1 MIIECDEGSNRAGD
15 NKMSRTDLFA
25 RYTQIYAKA
34 RAKETVPDGRFVRQ
48 LIDVPRRSYDVGVFF
63 KAKKSSKIIQVHLG
77 NPIPSEVATQ
87 EGFLET
93 EDSTYLSRSILSKFK
108 TVDFLRVVISAGE
121 ILAKKE
127 DRIEFLK
134 TAQRIIDVVLRKA
147 RNVLHVGEL
156 DPFRFDKKV
165 RTLDEYLN
173 KELKMDEVS
182 VEAASIPFNV
192 ASPVYILLADG
203 SMIVVGNEPRVPQ
216 AEFYLVGGI
225 GYRFD
230 KTDGAI
236 SEERLFRS
244 TTDLTPQGID
254 EAYID
259 GMIQRVT
266 EDFQNKLHSLIF
278 ADVWKKGKSGPVGV
292 NFEGDL
298 LVKAEPSSEIWM
310 GVFEVYV
317 KSPKA

>member
-1 MIIECDEGSNRAGD
+1 
-15 NKMSRTDLFA
+15 MSRTDLFA
-25 RYTQIYAKA
+25 KYTQIYAKA
-34 RAKETVPDGRFVRQ
+34 QAKEIVPAGTFVRQ
-48 LIDVPRRSYDVGVFF
+48 LIDIPRRSYDVGVFF
-63 KAKKSSKIIQVHLG
+63 KAKKSGRIVQIYLG
-77 NPIPSEVATQ
+77 NPIPKEVASQ

-93 EDSTYLSRSILSKFK
+93 EDSTYLSRTILSKFK

-121 ILAKKE
+121 ILTKRE
-127 DRIEFLK
+127 QRVEFLK
-134 TAQRIIDVVLRKA
+134 TAQRILDVILRKS
-147 RNVLHVGEL
+147 RNILHLGEL
-156 DPFRFDKKV
+156 EPFQFDRQV
-165 RTLDEYLN
+165 RTLDEFLN

-182 VEAASIPFNV
+182 SEAAAIPFNV
-192 ASPVYILLADG
+192 AAPTYILLADG
-203 SMIVVGNEPRVPQ
+203 SMIVVGDEPRVPQ

-230 KTDGAI
+230 KTEGAI

-244 TTDLTPQGID
+244 TTDLSPQGID

-278 ADVWKKGKSGPVGV
+278 ADVWKKGKSSPVGV
-292 NFEGDL
+292 NFGGDL
-298 LVKAEPSSEIWM
+298 LVKAEASSEIWA

>member
-1 MIIECDEGSNRAGD
+1 
-15 NKMSRTDLFA
+15 MSRTDFFA

-34 RAKETVPDGRFVRQ
+34 RAKEIIPDGTFVRQ
-48 LIDVPRRSYDVGVFF
+48 LLDIPRRSYDVGVFF
-63 KAKKSSKIIQVHLG
+63 KSKRSSRIVQVHQG
-77 NPIPSEVATQ
+77 DPIPTEVATQ

-93 EDSTYLSRSILSKFK
+93 EEATYLSRSILSKFK
-108 TVDFLRVVISAGE
+108 SIDYLRVVISAGE
-121 ILAKKE
+121 VLTKKE
-127 DRIEFLK
+127 DRVEFLK
-134 TAQRIIDVVLRKA
+134 VAQHILDVILRKA
-147 RNVLHVGEL
+147 RNILHVGEM
-156 DPFRFDKKV
+156 DPFQFDSRV

-173 KELKMDEVS
+173 KELKLDEVS
-182 VEAASIPFNV
+182 AEAASIPFNV
-192 ASPVYILLADG
+192 AGPAYILLADG
-203 SMIVVGNEPRVPQ
+203 SMIVVGDEPLVPQ
-216 AEFYLVGGI
+216 SEFYLVGGI

-230 KTDGAI
+230 KTEGAI

-244 TTDLTPQGID
+244 TADLTSQGID

-298 LVKAEPSSEIWM
+298 LVKTESSSDIWI

-317 KSPKA
+317 KPPKA

>member
-1 MIIECDEGSNRAGD
+1 
-15 NKMSRTDLFA
+15 MSRTDLFA
-25 RYTQIYAKA
+25 KYTQIYAKA
-34 RAKETVPDGRFVRQ
+34 QAKEIVPSGTFVRQ

-63 KAKKSSKIIQVHLG
+63 KAKRTNRIVQLYLG
-77 NPIPSEVATQ
+77 NPIPHEVATQ

-93 EDSTYLSRSILSKFK
+93 DESTYLSRTVLSKFK

-121 ILAKKE
+121 ILIKKE
-127 DRIEFLK
+127 QRMEFLK
-134 TAQRIIDVVLRKA
+134 TAQRILDVILRKS
-147 RNVLHVGEL
+147 RNILHLGEL
-156 DPFRFDKKV
+156 DPFQFDRRV
-165 RTLDEYLN
+165 RTLDEFLN

-182 VEAASIPFNV
+182 AEAAAIPFNI
-192 ASPVYILLADG
+192 ASPTYILLADG
-203 SMIVVGNEPRVPQ
+203 SMIVVGDEPQVPQ

-230 KTDGAI
+230 KTEGAI

-244 TTDLTPQGID
+244 TTDLSPQGID

-278 ADVWKKGKSGPVGV
+278 ADVWKKGKSAPVGV
-292 NFEGDL
+292 NFGGDL
-298 LVKAEPSSEIWM
+298 LVKAEASSEIWA

>member
-1 MIIECDEGSNRAGD
+1 
-15 NKMSRTDLFA
+15 MSRTDLFA
-25 RYTQIYAKA
+25 KYTQIYAKA
-34 RAKETVPDGRFVRQ
+34 QAKEIVPDGTFVRQ
-48 LIDVPRRSYDVGVFF
+48 LIDVPRRTYDVGVFF
-63 KAKKSSKIIQVHLG
+63 KAKRKKRIVQVHLG
-77 NPIPSEVATQ
+77 NPIPAEVATQ

-93 EDSTYLSRSILSKFK
+93 EDSNYLSRTILSKFK

-121 ILAKKE
+121 ILTKKE
-127 DRIEFLK
+127 QRVEFLK
-134 TAQRIIDVVLRKA
+134 TGQRILDVILRKS
-147 RNVLHVGEL
+147 RNILHVGEL
-156 DPFRFDKKV
+156 APFRFDKKV
-165 RTLDEYLN
+165 RTLEEYLN
-173 KELKMDEVS
+173 LELKMDDVS

-192 ASPVYILLADG
+192 AAPNYILLADG
-203 SMIVVGNEPRVPQ
+203 SMIVIGDEPRVPQ

-230 KTDGAI
+230 KTEGAI

-244 TTDLTPQGID
+244 TADLTPQGID

-278 ADVWKKGKSGPVGV
+278 ADVWKKGKYGPVGV

-298 LVKAEPSSEIWM
+298 LVKAEPSSEIWA